1 VFDEIAKTNN
11 CVAEKDVIKVDGQL
25 IIKTDP
31 IYFDY
36 DLWYIRRET
45 RPVLDKVIDL
55 MKKHPAMIV
64 RN

>member
-1 VFDEIAKTNN
+1 MLLA
-11 CVAEKDVIKVDGQL
+11 AEKDVVKVDNQL

-36 DLWYIRRET
+36 NLWYIRRDT

-55 MKKHPAMIV
+55 MKKHPTMIV
-64 RN
+64 EISSLHR